1 MAAHWI
7 ILVSLVYCIGLFSM
21 VFTHPVKGKMT
32 PGRWLAGILFYALW
46 PLVYFIE
53 TIIGYDSRRTY

>member
-1 MAAHWI
+1 MAAHWV
-7 ILVSLVYCIGLFSM
+7 ILVSLAYCIGLFSM

-32 PGRWLAGILFYALW
+32 PGRWLAGILVYALW

-53 TIIGYDSRRTY
+53 TIFGL